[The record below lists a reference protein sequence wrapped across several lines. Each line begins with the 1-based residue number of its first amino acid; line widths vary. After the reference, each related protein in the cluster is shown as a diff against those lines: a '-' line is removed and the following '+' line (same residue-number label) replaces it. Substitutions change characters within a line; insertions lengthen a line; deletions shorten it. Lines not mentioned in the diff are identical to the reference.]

1 MRLIT
6 RTLVFVIVI
15 LAAFWFTAENAREL
29 VVIDLAFLRVRAS
42 LPLVVFGSILAG
54 MGLSLFA
61 GWRAERRL
69 EGRRSASRPRLLRES
84 DPFDGGPGPGEGPR
98 ALGELRSPGLG
109 GRDEDVPVRDPEP
122 RSGGAK
128 LRSPDEPETMEWS

>member
-29 VVIDLAFLRVRAS
+29 VAIDLAFLRVRAS
-42 LPLVVFGSILAG
+42 LPLVVFGSVLTG
-54 MGLSLFA
+54 MALSFFI

-69 EGRRSASRPRLLRES
+69 ERRAAAARPRLMRDP
-84 DPFDGGPGPGEGPR
+84 DPFDSEPR
-98 ALGELRSPGLG
+98 ELEELRSY
-109 GRDEDVPVRDPEP
+109 DESHGEP
-122 RSGGAK
+122 RSRDSESRSRDAERRHRDTE
-128 LRSPDEPETMEWS
+128 LRSRDEPEPMEWR